1 MSSCSS
7 EDLDPEDFWENEQE
21 ISISPD
27 SPQKLTNDL
36 RRMATFRN
44 PSPSKLFL
52 NQLTIVPEDFFK
64 QRMELSIQK
73 MREANEKEINSVKL
87 NVRNKTRK
95 ELKSA
100 VDEIR
105 AQFEKEVYLIKQ
117 DHDKMKQEIEKKNK
131 EINLIA
137 EYLID
142 QEAMITQNRLQLVL
156 KVEVPEKT
164 PEILAEE
171 KQLKKDL
178 GVLKLQIDA
187 MKDAIRHYSND
198 TIQSASKVKE
208 LDQEIEIIQSKHRQE
223 LKDLEVHLEGRVI
236 QAQKE
241 REDIRAEFENYKKSG
256 WSELEEKEKSC
267 FKQKEVIQALQNE
280 LKKAKGVL
288 HNPRLK
294 LRVHERLK
302 DYLEEYER
310 ESSESPIFLA
320 TKSAIG
326 NDRRS
331 KSNISRI
338 IQTSKNKND
347 TSRFSSI
354 QDTSLELPRFIGQKP
369 NPGKS
374 HRKGYSDYN

>member
-1 MSSCSS
+1 MTSSSS
-7 EDLDPEDFWENEQE
+7 EDLDPEDFWDDEE
-21 ISISPD
+21 IDNSPD
-27 SPQKLTNDL
+27 SPQKIVNDL
-36 RRMATFRN
+36 RRGATLKN
-44 PSPSKLFL
+44 HSPTKLFL
-52 NQLTIVPEDFFK
+52 KQLTSAPEDFFK

-73 MREANEKEINSVKL
+73 MREANEKEINSVKV

-117 DHDKMKQEIEKKNK
+117 EHDKMKNEIEKKNK

-137 EYLID
+137 EYMID
-142 QEAMITQNRLQLVL
+142 QEAMITQNRLHLIL

-164 PEILAEE
+164 NEILADER
-171 KQLKKDL
+171 QLKKDL

-187 MKDAIRHYSND
+187 MKDAIRHYSNE

-208 LDQEIEIIQSKHRQE
+208 LDHEIELLQTKHRQE
-223 LKDLEVHLEGRVI
+223 LKDLEVYLEGRVA
-236 QAQKE
+236 QAHKE
-241 REDIRAEFENYKKSG
+241 REQIKAEFENYKKSG
-256 WSELEEKEKSC
+256 WSELEEKEKNC

-310 ESSESPIFLA
+310 DSSASPTMLGC
-320 TKSAIG
+320 KSAVG
-326 NDRRS
+326 NNRRS
-331 KSNISRI
+331 KSNMTRMIH
-338 IQTSKNKND
+338 TSKNKEDSSRISSNNE
-347 TSRFSSI
+347 TSI
-354 QDTSLELPRFIGQKP
+354 ELPRFIGQK
-369 NPGKS
+369 NSSLTGHQ
-374 HRKGYSDYN
+374 HRLSDFN

>member
-1 MSSCSS
+1 MTSSSS
-7 EDLDPEDFWENEQE
+7 EDLDPEDFWDDEE
-21 ISISPD
+21 IDNSPD
-27 SPQKLTNDL
+27 SPQKIVNDL
-36 RRMATFRN
+36 RRGATLKN
-44 PSPSKLFL
+44 HSPTKLFL
-52 NQLTIVPEDFFK
+52 KQLTSAPEDFFK

-73 MREANEKEINSVKL
+73 MREANEKEINSVKV

-117 DHDKMKQEIEKKNK
+117 EHDKMKNEIEKKNK

-137 EYLID
+137 EYMID
-142 QEAMITQNRLQLVL
+142 QEAMITQNRLHLIL

-164 PEILAEE
+164 NEILADER
-171 KQLKKDL
+171 QLKKDL

-187 MKDAIRHYSND
+187 MKDAIRHYSNE

-208 LDQEIEIIQSKHRQE
+208 LDHEIELLQTKHRQE
-223 LKDLEVHLEGRVI
+223 LKDLEVYLEGRVA
-236 QAQKE
+236 QAHKE
-241 REDIRAEFENYKKSG
+241 REQIKAEFENYKKSG
-256 WSELEEKEKSC
+256 WSELEEKEKNC

-310 ESSESPIFLA
+310 DSSASPTMLGC
-320 TKSAIG
+320 KSAVG
-326 NDRRS
+326 NNRRS
-331 KSNISRI
+331 KSNMSRMI
-338 IQTSKNKND
+338 HTSKNKEDSSRISSNNE
-347 TSRFSSI
+347 TSI
-354 QDTSLELPRFIGQKP
+354 ELPRFIGQK
-369 NPGKS
+369 NSSLTGHQ
-374 HRKGYSDYN
+374 HRLSDFN